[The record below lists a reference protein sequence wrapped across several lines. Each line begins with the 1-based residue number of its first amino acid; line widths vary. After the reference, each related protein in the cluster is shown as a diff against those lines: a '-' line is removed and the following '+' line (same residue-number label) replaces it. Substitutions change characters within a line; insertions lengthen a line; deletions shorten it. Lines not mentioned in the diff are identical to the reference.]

1 MHMRTRLPTSAPDV
15 LGSSRP
21 FQNGPMVINRPS
33 AYIQGGQHRACQV
46 SIRLVEGEIY
56 SL

>member
-1 MHMRTRLPTSAPDV
+1 MHMQTRLPTSAPNV

-21 FQNGPMVINRPS
+21 FQNGLTVINQPS
-33 AYIQGGQHRACQV
+33 AYIQGVQHRACQV
-46 SIRLVEGEIY
+46 STRLVEGEIY

>member
-21 FQNGPMVINRPS
+21 FQNGPTVINRPS
-33 AYIQGGQHRACQV
+33 AYIQGVQHRACQV